1 MNSRIISSLFGESFK
16 NTSIGVDISSNL
28 KDYMFFDVFLCV
40 LCALGSFSNQKKI
53 KSLKLNGSILIL
65 GLMIQIRFFMR
76 TIDWNDNKNNIA
88 MIDQTLLPMEYKVIE
103 CVTVDSLCEAIKSLR
118 VRGAP
123 ALGAAGGFGV
133 AIAAFRSEARSMD
146 KLLDDIQ
153 NAANIIIATRPTAVN
168 LSWGVKRVLGALEDA
183 KNSKEIR
190 IFALDEAKAIAN
202 EDVEKNMQLGE
213 HGAMLLED
221 GDTVMT
227 HCNAGKLACVDW
239 GTALGVIR
247 SARAQGKD
255 IKVFSCE
262 TRPLNQGSRITT
274 WELMEDKIPVTLITD
289 SMSGHVMRKGMVDK
303 VIVGADR
310 ITQDAVFNK
319 IGTYTHSVIAK
330 EHQVPFYVAAPVST
344 FDFERLEDEIEIE
357 LRKPEELKYFGNYQ
371 IAPLGVNVYNPA
383 FDATPMENVTALIT
397 ENGVFYPPFLIDEV
411 KIKV

>member
-1 MNSRIISSLFGESFK
+1 
-16 NTSIGVDISSNL
+16 
-28 KDYMFFDVFLCV
+28 
-40 LCALGSFSNQKKI
+40 
-53 KSLKLNGSILIL
+53 
-65 GLMIQIRFFMR
+65 MR
-76 TIDWNDNKNNIA
+76 TIDWNNNNNNIII
-88 MIDQTLLPMEYKVIE
+88 IDQTLLPAEYKAIE
-103 CVTVDSLCEAIKSLR
+103 CNTVDSLCEAIKSLR

-133 AIAAFRSEARSMD
+133 ALSAFRSDARS
-146 KLLDDIQ
+146 LDILMNDLQ
-153 NAANIIIATRPTAVN
+153 DAGNAIIATRPTAVN
-168 LSWGVKRVLGALEDA
+168 LSWGVNRVLNAIEDA
-183 KNSKEIR
+183 KNIKEAR
-190 IFALDEAKAIAN
+190 MFALDEAKAIAD

-213 HGAMLLED
+213 HGAALLED
-221 GDTVMT
+221 GDTILT
-227 HCNAGKLACVDW
+227 HCNAGRLACVDW

-255 IKVFSCE
+255 IKVISCE

-319 IGTYTHSVIAK
+319 IGTYTHSVIAR
-330 EHQVPFYVAAPVST
+330 EHGIPFYVAAPVST
-344 FDFERLEDEIEIE
+344 FDFEKLEDEIEIE
-357 LRKPEELKYFGNYQ
+357 LRNPEELKYFGKHQ

-397 ENGVFYPPFLIDEV
+397 ENGVFYPPFLLDEV
-411 KIKV
+411 RIKA

>member
-1 MNSRIISSLFGESFK
+1 
-16 NTSIGVDISSNL
+16 
-28 KDYMFFDVFLCV
+28 
-40 LCALGSFSNQKKI
+40 
-53 KSLKLNGSILIL
+53 
-65 GLMIQIRFFMR
+65 MR
-76 TIDWNDNKNNIA
+76 TIDWNNSKNNII
-88 MIDQTLLPMEYKVIE
+88 MIDQTLLPGEYKVME
-103 CVTVDSLCEAIKSLR
+103 CNTIDALSEAIKTLR

-133 AIAAFRSEARSMD
+133 ALAAFRSNASTLD
-146 KLLDDIQ
+146 SLLDDVQ
-153 NAANIIIATRPTAVN
+153 NASNTIIATRPTAVN
-168 LSWGVKRVLGALEDA
+168 LSWGVKRTLKSIEDANNIKEVRSFALE
-183 KNSKEIR
+183 
-190 IFALDEAKAIAN
+190 EAKTIAN

-213 HGAMLLED
+213 HGAALLED

-227 HCNAGKLACVDW
+227 HCNAGRLACVDW

-255 IKVFSCE
+255 IKVISCE

-289 SMSGHVMRKGMVDK
+289 SMSGHVMRKGMVDS

-330 EHQVPFYVAAPVST
+330 EHNVPFYVAAPVST
-344 FDFERLEDEIEIE
+344 FDFERFEDEIEIE
-357 LRKPEELKYFGNYQ
+357 LRKPEELKFFGKHQ

-383 FDATPMENVTALIT
+383 FDATPMEYVTAIIT
-397 ENGVFYPPFLIDEV
+397 ENGVFNPPFLLDEV
-411 KIKV
+411 KIKA